1 VSITNVKARRSM
13 WIDHR
18 SRKAGI
24 KQLYVEEGRKSAHA
38 GIFEKIR
45 DLPASGATALGATEF
60 EGKMV
65 LKFAFEAMG
74 QFVVYVDPKTHLPLR
89 MELNIEKGSGG
100 QRYREVTTDF
110 VFDAP
115 VDESL
120 FEIKAPAGY
129 AVSRC
134 EEPKDRK
141 PIDTRSWVA
150 SPEKGVGPV
159 PMGVTKDRIIT
170 LLGTPDLIEETYR
183 GPEGG
188 RAAKG
193 AKEVVVERL
202 DYSSLGFSIEVSSR
216 KGMTVFGCFGRLW
229 RFDSARDFLG
239 KTDRQI
245 GLGASIDDVVRVYG
259 KPDVKAHLR
268 EDVLHYFHKG
278 WSFLFRDGK
287 LALITAFQPRPD
299 YIEFKDTGD
308 GGYLEEFK
316 PKKKS
321 TKR

>member
-1 VSITNVKARRSM
+1 
-13 WIDHR
+13 
-18 SRKAGI
+18 
-24 KQLYVEEGRKSAHA
+24 
-38 GIFEKIR
+38 
-45 DLPASGATALGATEF
+45 
-60 EGKMV
+60 
-65 LKFAFEAMG
+65 
-74 QFVVYVDPKTHLPLR
+74 
-89 MELNIEKGSGG
+89 
-100 QRYREVTTDF
+100 
-110 VFDAP
+110 
-115 VDESL
+115 
-120 FEIKAPAGY
+120 
-129 AVSRC
+129 
-134 EEPKDRK
+134 
-141 PIDTRSWVA
+141 
-150 SPEKGVGPV
+150 
-159 PMGVTKDRIIT
+159 
-170 LLGTPDLIEETYR
+170 
-183 GPEGG
+183 
-188 RAAKG
+188 
-193 AKEVVVERL
+193 
-202 DYSSLGFSIEVSSR
+202 
-216 KGMTVFGCFGRLW
+216 MTGFGCFGRLW

>member
-1 VSITNVKARRSM
+1 M
-13 WIDHR
+13 
-18 SRKAGI
+18 
-24 KQLYVEEGRKSAHA
+24 
-38 GIFEKIR
+38 
-45 DLPASGATALGATEF
+45 
-60 EGKMV
+60 
-65 LKFAFEAMG
+65 
-74 QFVVYVDPKTHLPLR
+74 
-89 MELNIEKGSGG
+89 
-100 QRYREVTTDF
+100 
-110 VFDAP
+110 
-115 VDESL
+115 
-120 FEIKAPAGY
+120 
-129 AVSRC
+129 
-134 EEPKDRK
+134 
-141 PIDTRSWVA
+141 
-150 SPEKGVGPV
+150 
-159 PMGVTKDRIIT
+159 
-170 LLGTPDLIEETYR
+170 GTPDLIEETYR

-202 DYSSLGFSIEVSSR
+202 DYSSLGFAIEVSSR
-216 KGMTVFGCFGRLW
+216 EGMTGFGCFGRLW